1 MKRKVALLGGKKEKF
16 LGNSPKRVKKS
27 ENHQP
32 DDWKEKGK
40 EAGGDEMN
48 MSKGKPSPS
57 AYGPNCLSTVHSNF
71 LKSNEEGHPGLPCS
85 MSSSS
90 YCCNYSIM

>member
-1 MKRKVALLGGKKEKF
+1 MKRKVALSGGKKEKF

-48 MSKGKPSPS
+48 MRRGNQVLLLTDQTAFPQFIPTS
-57 AYGPNCLSTVHSNF
+57 
-71 LKSNEEGHPGLPCS
+71 
-85 MSSSS
+85 
-90 YCCNYSIM
+90 